1 MVRYGIL
8 STARIGREHV
18 VPAIVQ
24 ADKSQLAAIASRDVR
39 QARAMAKHYGAQH
52 AFGSYDEMLAS
63 DAIDAVYIPLPTSHH
78 VEWSLKAIK
87 AGKHVLC
94 EKPIALKAAD
104 IKRLIKARDKAGVIV
119 SEAFMVTYHPQWI
132 KVRELLSRGVI
143 GQLRMVDTSFTY
155 FNKDAKNMRNQPEL
169 GGGALPD
176 IGVYPTVATRFST
189 GLEPVSLTAS
199 VEYDPLFGTDRY
211 ATTQIEFEGFDMRM
225 YVSTQMADRQTMVFH
240 GDKGFIEVSSP
251 FNSNL
256 YEGDEVRVH
265 SRSHDETR
273 VYRYTGINQYQC
285 EIEAFS
291 KAVKS
296 SKKKSG
302 KSKLFTLEDSYN
314 NQKVI
319 DAIYKAGKSG
329 KRVKI

>member
-8 STARIGREHV
+8 STAKIAREHV
-18 VPAIVQ
+18 IPAIVR
-24 ADKSQLAAIASRDVR
+24 ADKSQLTAIASRQAR
-39 QARAMAKHYGAQH
+39 QARAMAADFGAQH

-63 DAIDAVYIPLPTSHH
+63 DVIDAVYIPLPTSQH

-94 EKPIALKAAD
+94 EKPIALKAND
-104 IKRLIKARDKAGVIV
+104 INRLIKARDKADVLV
-119 SEAFMVTYHPQWI
+119 SEAFMVTYHPQWL
-132 KVRELLSRGVI
+132 KVRELLSKGVI
-143 GQLRMVDTSFTY
+143 GELRMIDASFTY
-155 FNKDAKNMRNQPEL
+155 FNKDENNMRNRPEL

-176 IGVYPTVATRFST
+176 IGVYPTVAARFAT
-189 GLEPVSLTAS
+189 GKEPVSLTAS
-199 VEYDPLFGTDRY
+199 VEFDPVFETDRY
-211 ATTQIEFEGFDMRM
+211 ATAQMQFEGFDLRM
-225 YVSTQMADRQTMVFH
+225 YVSTQMANRQTMVFH
-240 GDKGFIEVSSP
+240 GDKGFIELSAP

-265 SRSHDETR
+265 NRGHNETR
-273 VYRYTGINQYQC
+273 VYRYTGLNQYQC

-291 KAVKS
+291 KAIKR
-296 SKKKSG
+296 G
-302 KSKLFTLEDSYN
+302 KANVFSLEDSYK

-329 KRVKI
+329 KRVNI